1 MEWLEQGLLG
11 NVEPDSFGPVPA
23 FKWRRRGY
31 VRMFVTRN
39 RHHADKRDAG
49 PLWQLHIF
57 AGESGRMVSLVF
69 KPFVEC
75 VTYAQLRLPSFGR
88 NHRSEEHTSELQS
101 IMRISYAV
109 FCLKK
114 KTQKI

>member
-23 FKWRRRGY
+23 LKWRRRGY
-31 VRMFVTRN
+31 VRLFVTRN
-39 RHHADKRDAG
+39 RHHADKRDAC

-69 KPFVEC
+69 KLFVQF
-75 VTYAQLRLPSFGR
+75 VTYADR
-88 NHRSEEHTSELQS
+88 
-101 IMRISYAV
+101 
-109 FCLKK
+109 
-114 KTQKI
+114 KTVVEGKSVSVDLNLGGLIIIE

>member
-69 KPFVEC
+69 KLFVQC
-75 VTYAQLRLPSFGR
+75 VTYAKLRLPSFGR
-88 NHRSEEHTSELQS
+88 NPCYRQRMHIPR
-101 IMRISYAV
+101 YFA
-109 FCLKK
+109 FCKRK
-114 KTQKI
+114 SKIEQTEFKL

>member
-1 MEWLEQGLLG
+1 MRISDWSSDVCSSDL

-69 KPFVEC
+69 KLFVQC
-75 VTYAQLRLPSFGR
+75 VTYEQLRLQSFGR
-88 NHRSEEHTSELQS
+88 NHCCGQR
-101 IMRISYAV
+101 
-109 FCLKK
+109 
-114 KTQKI
+114 TQIGIASGREKVWQDG